1 MSRGPRL
8 ETRSGLRAQ
17 RLAANVSNGE
27 AILAL
32 LRKSLPE
39 MLAAAD
45 RSLPAVTAVSAAL
58 ARKFSADMAH
68 TPVRQFVGLAI
79 KAIMEEAGYEVAQ
92 QGVRIN
98 DDPLFTVGAVYR
110 RRAQAQADATDDP
123 LAQMLNALSPTQA
136 RRAFIILANR
146 FPEFVAPRGK
156 KT

>member
-1 MSRGPRL
+1 M

-58 ARKFSADMAH
+58 ARKFAADMAH

-79 KAIMEEAGYEVAQ
+79 KAIMEEAGYEVVQ

-110 RRAQAQADATDDP
+110 QRPAVEESPNDDP
-123 LAQMLNALSPTQA
+123 LHQMLTALSPHQA
-136 RRAFIILANR
+136 RRAHRILMER
-146 FPEFVAPRGK
+146 FPELGVGARK
-156 KT
+156 KPQ